1 MKRQLDVAGEL
12 AVVVD
17 VARSAVCAARQLVEC
32 TDHQLGAATARTQQV
47 PAQLEQP
54 LRDRLQAHLDDVA
67 LVLAPLTGQRHRPD
81 AHEIDL
87 LRGRDPAAQPATEAV
102 AVGGPVDAR
111 RHRVEPGVGRSREPR
126 RRLEGCLAA
135 PCRPVTG
142 GVGEAGEDAPCDPK
156 ENGSQGEGAEQVGS
170 RGLDLVVAEGAA
182 AAVGLEA
189 QRRAQAVDWA
199 PGEHAEMAKPLAIDP
214 LHRDLFPGNANRSPA
229 RLGEEAHRAVRL
241 RHLLDRVFG
250 DAGGLV
256 ELGRIG
262 ERRPQRLGRLVE
274 APLERPAVDFGHT
287 SDPRYWAR

>member
-199 PGEHAEMAKPLAIDP
+199 PENTRRWRNHWPSTHSIGISSQAM
-214 LHRDLFPGNANRSPA
+214 
-229 RLGEEAHRAVRL
+229 
-241 RHLLDRVFG
+241 
-250 DAGGLV
+250 
-256 ELGRIG
+256 RIG
-262 ERRPQRLGRLVE
+262 PRRASAKKRTEPSACVTSSIACLGM
-274 APLERPAVDFGHT
+274 PAASLNLAVSASAGH
-287 SDPRYWAR
+287 SASGGWSKRHSNVRR